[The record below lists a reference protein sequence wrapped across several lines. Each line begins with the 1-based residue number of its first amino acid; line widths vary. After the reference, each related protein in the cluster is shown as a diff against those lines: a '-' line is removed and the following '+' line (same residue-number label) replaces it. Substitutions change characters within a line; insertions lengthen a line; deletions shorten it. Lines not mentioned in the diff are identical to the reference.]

1 MSCPS
6 FEQLIDFLEGR
17 LDPDL
22 AIGLRRHLETGCVEC
37 ASLEAWHKRVRSIA
51 ARDDRFNPPAR
62 AHSEALVLF
71 EDEKVSSWETD
82 LSAAVVATLGFD
94 SLKNVALSGARS
106 AETAERE
113 LVYRAGE
120 FTIDVQITARA
131 TGAEVVGQILR
142 ERESGF
148 GSVASVLVDL
158 TRKDEAVWST
168 VTNEVGEFM
177 MIGVDSG
184 DYGLLAQTPK
194 KSIKIASIPI
204 LF

>member
-1 MSCPS
+1 M
-6 FEQLIDFLEGR
+6 
-17 LDPDL
+17 
-22 AIGLRRHLETGCVEC
+22 
-37 ASLEAWHKRVRSIA
+37 
-51 ARDDRFNPPAR
+51 
-62 AHSEALVLF
+62 
-71 EDEKVSSWETD
+71 
-82 LSAAVVATLGFD
+82 
-94 SLKNVALSGARS
+94 
-106 AETAERE
+106 
-113 LVYRAGE
+113 VYRAGE

-142 ERESGF
+142 EGESGF
-148 GSVASVLVDL
+148 GSVASVLVNL

-184 DYGLLAQTPK
+184 DYGLLAQTPN